1 MKREERDGKAEAAK
15 PEGHAHAHLFALHP
29 ATPVIHSLGL
39 VEYLPTWEAMK
50 KFTAARIPDG
60 DIPGTRDAIW
70 LVQHPP
76 VYTQGLAGKPEH
88 MLVPT
93 TIPVVRVDRG
103 GQITYH
109 GPGQAIAYVL
119 LDLSRRSLTVRRL
132 VSLLEQ
138 SVIDLAAAYNLRAS
152 RRPGAPGVYVEG
164 AKLAALGLRIRRGC
178 SYHGLALNVD
188 MDLAPFRAIDPCGY
202 PGLPVT
208 DLRTLGGRDDFRA
221 VQEKLAQAILVQL
234 GER

>member
-1 MKREERDGKAEAAK
+1 MRCIASSAITPWSRWCCKRDVILIRRLGRADYGAVYDDMRQFTSVRDER
-15 PEGHAHAHLFALHP
+15 
-29 ATPVIHSLGL
+29 T
-39 VEYLPTWEAMK
+39 
-50 KFTAARIPDG
+50 G
-60 DIPGTRDAIW
+60 DELW
-70 LVQHPP
+70 LTEHPP
-76 VYTQGLAGKPEH
+76 VYTAGIAAREEHFPRERNGIPLA
-88 MLVPT
+88 
-93 TIPVVRVDRG
+93 RVDRG

-119 LDLSRRSLTVRRL
+119 LDLSRRTLTVRRL

-138 SVIDLAAAYNLRAS
+138 SVIELAAAYNLKAS
-152 RRPGAPGVYVEG
+152 RRPGAPGVYAEG

-202 PGLPVT
+202 PGLAVT
-208 DLRTLGGRDDFRA
+208 DLRTLGVSDDLGT
-221 VQEKLAQAILVQL
+221 VHDKLAQSILAQL